1 MTRIRNGYQTEKASV
16 TMPGS
21 KVKAA
26 IAKVLE
32 DEGYI
37 TGFSAIEKE
46 GKPVLEV
53 GLKYFQGKA
62 VIEEISRVSRPGC
75 RIYCNVNEMPSVIG
89 GILSTAQPPDVSD
102 SIKPFLNSKSG
113 ARCVPARGCPK
124 FIGID
129 NTLARDV

>member
-1 MTRIRNGYQTEKASV
+1 MSMSDPIADTLTRIRNGYQAEKASV

-89 GILSTAQPPDVSD
+89 GLGIAIISTSNG
-102 SIKPFLNSKSG
+102 IMTGKSANKAG
-113 ARCVPARGCPK
+113 VGGEVLCTVA
-124 FIGID
+124 
-129 NTLARDV
+129 